1 MTSTNTPW
9 VIALSTLIA
18 ITLLL
23 SPPELF
29 VPVRAALRDLL
40 VPGQRAVASL
50 LDVGRRQIA
59 GRSSVSPAK
68 DRLTPELLERRERQW
83 LVREAELQ
91 NSLRAARQAAGLL
104 NFEVPPALYTTDAIQ
119 VQVLNQS
126 AAEHWRSRPTLAGG
140 SHAGVREL
148 ALVIEDPRA
157 LLDQGENQGVEA
169 DMPVFAGGTVVGK
182 VARVGHFSSTL
193 CRVTDPEFTG
203 AARLARQTSTGTQY
217 GAAGVVLGDGTA
229 ECRLMRIPATEPVS
243 EGDLVVTGE
252 NEDTPAPQVYGTVV
266 RTELPDGALEWKIW
280 IKPAAPEHLKTVA
293 IVRTRLNPA
302 RVTSNP

>member
-1 MTSTNTPW
+1 MISTNSPW
-9 VIALSTLIA
+9 VIALSALIA

-29 VPVRAALRDLL
+29 IPARAALRDLL
-40 VPGQRAVASL
+40 VPGQQTVASL
-50 LDVGRRQIA
+50 LDVGRRQITGGA
-59 GRSSVSPAK
+59 DVTHAEARQK
-68 DRLTPELLERRERQW
+68 PELLERRERQW

-91 NSLRAARQAAGLL
+91 NSLREARQAAGLL
-104 NFEVPPALYTTDAIQ
+104 TSEVSPPLYTTDAIQ
-119 VQVLNQS
+119 VQVLNQA
-126 AAEHWRSRPTLAGG
+126 AAEHWRSRPTLGGG

-148 ALVIEDPRA
+148 ALVLDDPRP

-169 DMPVFAGGTVVGK
+169 DMPIFAGGTVVGK

-217 GAAGVVLGDGTA
+217 GAAGVVLGDGTP
-229 ECRLMRIPATEPVS
+229 ECRLMRVPATEPVS

-252 NEDTPAPQVYGTVV
+252 NEDTPAPQVYGSVV

-293 IVRTRLNPA
+293 IVRTRLNSA
-302 RVTSNP
+302 RVTANP